1 MHRRCGDACHKGETG
16 ASARLLDD
24 HDQGF
29 RTRLGGRNVKPV
41 SDHPKKAEQQ
51 RRERRLSAALRE
63 NLKRRKAQAKARTAA
78 NPAVSG
84 AEHDDQP
91 HDSAGIAADKRRVE

>member
-1 MHRRCGDACHKGETG
+1 MLATRGKPAQAHAFWMIMTK
-16 ASARLLDD
+16 ASARAWAVIMLS
-24 HDQGF
+24 
-29 RTRLGGRNVKPV
+29 PV